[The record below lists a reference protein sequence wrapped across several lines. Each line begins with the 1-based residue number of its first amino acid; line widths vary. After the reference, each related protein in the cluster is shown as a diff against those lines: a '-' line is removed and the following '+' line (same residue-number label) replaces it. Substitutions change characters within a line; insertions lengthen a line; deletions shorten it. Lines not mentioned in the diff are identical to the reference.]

1 MEWNMSAPLAEVTTF
16 ESDGPTMQKQ
26 VAAATRG
33 SNPENLRSI
42 FSIAFHL
49 IRRQTTSC
57 VSKQLGR
64 IAFTRRNMV

>member
-33 SNPENLRSI
+33 SEPGKSPVQYSR
-42 FSIAFHL
+42 A
-49 IRRQTTSC
+49 R
-57 VSKQLGR
+57 
-64 IAFTRRNMV
+64 FT